1 MAAPVRMWP
10 VSVSAVQVR
19 DIAPGNVLQS
29 WFPLKRPMSFAENI
43 REKASALNGASEES
57 NAGTASHPSGP
68 ASHRT
73 RCSIPCDTVFHP
85 AWHPLRHGITP
96 DIAHKG
102 RPRRTTPPSCV
113 RICRDRG
120 RHPPP
125 RVSPPHACVR
135 SAPRLAARWQ
145 WDAAMLCRSLE
156 VERAE
161 RLLDA
166 DVWCCWAGPVR
177 RSLVSGICGILCR
190 KGSVH
195 TVFLES
201 PHRGMGPVGCSCV
214 SVRGCSCARARA
226 CAFGCGR
233 ALAG

>member
-29 WFPLKRPMSFAENI
+29 WFPLKRPLSFAENI

-73 RCSIPCDTVFHP
+73 RCSIPCDTVSHP
-85 AWHPLRHGITP
+85 AWHPLRRGIPP
-96 DIAHKG
+96 DIARKG
-102 RPRRTTPPSCV
+102 RPQCTTPPSCV

-135 SAPRLAARWQ
+135 SALGSRQ
-145 WDAAMLCRSLE
+145 DGMGCAMLCRSSRS
-156 VERAE
+156 VRSG
-161 RLLDA
+161 
-166 DVWCCWAGPVR
+166 CWMPMCGVVGRVQFAARKWDLWDTVPQGVR
-177 RSLVSGICGILCR
+177 
-190 KGSVH
+190 
-195 TVFLES
+195 
-201 PHRGMGPVGCSCV
+201 PHCV
-214 SVRGCSCARARA
+214 S
-226 CAFGCGR
+226 
-233 ALAG
+233 